1 MTGLLDKLSAL
12 PQLQELLAAL
22 HSSAVTC
29 CAAVTG
35 LSPVHR
41 AMFSAALAAETKRPL
56 LLLCADEKDVQRQA
70 ADIRV
75 LLGVEPVCLPEREL
89 QLRPAAYSRQWENA
103 RLSAL
108 YRMARGDA
116 PVVVTTAAALVQR
129 CLSRE
134 VLLAAA
140 FSLEVGARYDVQ
152 DLCRRLTAAGYTRT
166 DQVEGPGQFALRGG
180 ILDVFSPGEERPL
193 RCEFFD
199 DELDSLGEFETAT
212 QRRVLNRRQV
222 CILPKRPPP
231 PTPPGAWRMPPAA

>member
-41 AMFSAALAAETKRPL
+41 AMLSAALAAETKRPL

-129 CLSRE
+129 CLPRE

-152 DLCRRLTAAGYTRT
+152 DLCRLHPYRSGGGARSVCPAGRYS
-166 DQVEGPGQFALRGG
+166 G
-180 ILDVFSPGEERPL
+180 
-193 RCEFFD
+193 
-199 DELDSLGEFETAT
+199 
-212 QRRVLNRRQV
+212 RVL
-222 CILPKRPPP
+222 PWG
-231 PTPPGAWRMPPAA
+231 GAPAAL